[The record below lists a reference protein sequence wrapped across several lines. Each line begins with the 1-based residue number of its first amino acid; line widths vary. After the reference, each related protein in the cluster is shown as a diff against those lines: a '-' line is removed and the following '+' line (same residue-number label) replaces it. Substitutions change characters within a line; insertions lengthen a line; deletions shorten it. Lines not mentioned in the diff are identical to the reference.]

1 MRSTL
6 IRHVTLVNEGRAYL
20 ASVLVEGEHIARII
34 PHGQGADGH
43 VADDQSVATSATGPA
58 EAPQPAESI
67 ETGDC
72 MLTEVDGT
80 GCYLLPGVI
89 DEHVHF
95 RDPGLT
101 QKADIATESRAAA
114 AGGVTAVMDMPN
126 TSPQTTTLE
135 ALEAKLAAMGQH
147 CRVNYSAYLGATNT
161 NTDLLGRVDR
171 HRTCG
176 VKVFMG
182 SSTGGMLVDRQEA
195 LRRIFGSTDLLIA
208 AHCEDQG
215 LISAQTNVFKA
226 LRDQILS
233 DQTQGNPALRG
244 QALRN
249 PALSNP
255 TLDIPA
261 LDSQDLGDPA
271 LSDQA
276 LSYPVPSAN
285 GSLGRGSEDN
295 AREQARRL
303 TATYGVSDAVLS
315 ALMDCRTYAADDL
328 PLALHPLIRSA
339 EACYRSSALAVRLA
353 QEAGARLHLM
363 HISTAREL
371 DLLQPGPPEGKR
383 ITGEACL
390 AHLLLTDA
398 DYSRLGARMK
408 CNPAVK
414 TRADRDAIRQALRD
428 GRIDTIATDHA
439 PHLLS
444 DKQGGALRA
453 ASGMPMVQFSLVS
466 MLGLV
471 DQGVLSLPEVVEKMC
486 HAPARLYGIR
496 GRGFLRRGYQADM
509 VLVRPLEQPWTLTA
523 SDVLSKCGWSPLEG
537 RSFRWRVEK
546 TWVNGHLA
554 YADGQVQDDCRGQEL
569 FFR

>member
-6 IRHVTLVNEGRAYL
+6 IRHVTLVNEGRAYC
-20 ASVLVEGEHIARII
+20 ASVLVEGERIAHII
-34 PHGQGADGH
+34 PHGHAADDH
-43 VADDQSVATSATGPA
+43 VADDQSVATSATGPV
-58 EAPQPAESI
+58 EAPQPAESM
-67 ETGDC
+67 ETGGC

-135 ALEAKLAAMGQH
+135 ALEAKLASMGQH

-215 LISAQTNVFKA
+215 LISAQTNAFKA
-226 LRDQILS
+226 LRDRVLS
-233 DQTQGNPALRG
+233 DQALGNPALSG

-249 PALSNP
+249 PALSNA
-255 TLDIPA
+255 A
-261 LDSQDLGDPA
+261 LGNQALRNEA
-271 LSDQA
+271 LSNQ
-276 LSYPVPSAN
+276 VPSAK
-285 GSLGRGSEDN
+285 SALGRGGEDN

-303 TATYGVSDAVLS
+303 AAAYGVSDAALS
-315 ALMDCRTYAADDL
+315 ALTDSRSFAADDL

-371 DLLQPGPPEGKR
+371 DLLQPGPLEGKR

-428 GRIDTIATDHA
+428 RRIDTIATDHA

-509 VLVRPLEQPWTLTA
+509 VLVRPLERPWTLTA
-523 SDVLSKCGWSPLEG
+523 SDVMSKCGWSPLEG

-546 TWVNGHLA
+546 TWVNGRLA